1 MTLETRKVLDMLAE
15 GKVTPADAE
24 KLLNKL
30 QNSDSPT
37 TTETAPTPSARAA
50 RSLRI
55 AIDEPGRKPVNIRM
69 PLSFLR
75 TGSAIIGMLPKQ
87 VNERLSERGIDLSVL
102 SGKNGDELNK
112 ILQELQ
118 LEIDKGDGKKVR
130 IFCE

>member
-37 TTETAPTPSARAA
+37 ATESGPTPSAQAA

-55 AIDEPGRKPVNIRM
+55 PSNDPGRKPPNIRM

-102 SGKNGDELNK
+102 CGKNGDELNK

>member
-37 TTETAPTPSARAA
+37 TTEPAPTPSARAA

-55 AIDEPGRKPVNIRM
+55 AIDEPGRR
-69 PLSFLR
+69 SE
-75 TGSAIIGMLPKQ
+75 
-87 VNERLSERGIDLSVL
+87 ERRV
-102 SGKNGDELNK
+102 GKEC
-112 ILQELQ
+112 
-118 LEIDKGDGKKVR
+118 R
-130 IFCE
+130 SRWSPYH

>member
-30 QNSDSPT
+30 QNDSPNA
-37 TTETAPTPSARAA
+37 TESAATPPAPAA

-55 AIDEPGRKPVNIRM
+55 VIDEPGKKPVNIRM

-102 SGKNGDELNK
+102 CGKNGDELNK

>member
-87 VNERLSERGIDLSVL
+87 VNERLSERGIDLSD
-102 SGKNGDELNK
+102 NG
-112 ILQELQ
+112 
-118 LEIDKGDGKKVR
+118 
-130 IFCE
+130 

>member
-1 MTLETRKVLDMLAE
+1 MSLETRKVLDMLAE

-30 QNSDSPT
+30 QNDSPNA
-37 TTETAPTPSARAA
+37 TESAATPPAPAA

-55 AIDEPGRKPVNIRM
+55 VIDEPGKKPVNIRM

-87 VNERLSERGIDLSVL
+87 VNERLGERGIDLSVL
-102 SGKNGDELNK
+102 CGKDGDELNK
-112 ILQELQ
+112 ILQGLQ
-118 LEIDKGDGKKVR
+118 LDIDKGDGKKVR